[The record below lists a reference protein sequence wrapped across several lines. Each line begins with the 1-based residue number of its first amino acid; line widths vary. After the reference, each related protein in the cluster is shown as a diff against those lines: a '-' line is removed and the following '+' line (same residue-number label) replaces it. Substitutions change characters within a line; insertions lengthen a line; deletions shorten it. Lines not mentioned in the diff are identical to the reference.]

1 MGHVVVVDGQASTAQ
16 IGTACQPYAT
26 PERQAPNFV
35 QEIRALHHRINAVP
49 KTATGNAQMIHR
61 HRERYNKVRTADLY
75 GCKPQILSNFVQMDL
90 ESKARLRCAVPTLRT
105 TRGLIGKNAQSL
117 EAV

>member
-1 MGHVVVVDGQASTAQ
+1 TAAVDLDRHAGMGHVVVVDGQASTAQ

-61 HRERYNKVRTADLY
+61 HGERCDEVRTADLY
-75 GCKPQILSNFVQMDL
+75 GCEPQLLSNLVQVDL
-90 ESKARLRCAVPTLRT
+90 ESKARLRC
-105 TRGLIGKNAQSL
+105 
-117 EAV
+117 